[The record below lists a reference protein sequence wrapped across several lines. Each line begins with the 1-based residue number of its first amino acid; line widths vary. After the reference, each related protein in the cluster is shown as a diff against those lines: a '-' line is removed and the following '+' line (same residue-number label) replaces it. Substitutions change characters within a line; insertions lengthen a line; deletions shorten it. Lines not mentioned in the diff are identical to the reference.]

1 MWRVTIKGLLAH
13 KLRLALTALAI
24 VLGVTFIAG
33 TFVLT
38 DTLHNTFNTLFGNI
52 YQNIDFQVR
61 GVAQFG
67 SGGTATRNPVPESLV
82 STVRAVPG
90 VDVAEGSVTGYA
102 QYVSPAGKAITTGGA
117 PTLGVSFDPNPK
129 LSVLRLTQGSPP
141 TTPNQV
147 VMDLGT
153 AQKYHFHVGQ
163 RVRILLQGPPK
174 TFTISGLARF
184 GTANNLAGAT
194 LAAFD
199 TSTAQAVLGEVG
211 KFDTINIVS
220 QPGAD
225 KATVQRA
232 IARSLPPGDEV
243 VTGQTV
249 INEATSTISQ
259 ALGFFNT
266 ALLVFAFIALFV
278 GGFTILNTFS
288 IIVGQRTRELA
299 LLRIVG
305 ASRSQVFRSVMLE
318 AGIVGLVSS
327 VIGLGLGVLAA
338 LGLEALLSGFGVT
351 LPSGPLV
358 FEARTVIVCLIV
370 GVGVTVVSAISPARR
385 AVRIA
390 PVAAVSDQQSEV
402 EISLRRRF
410 SWGIGVTLAGV
421 ILLAVGLTAP
431 AIALVGLGAV
441 LIFVGVARLA
451 PAVARP
457 MSSVIGRPLARLLGM
472 SGRLGRENS
481 MRSPRRTAQTASAL
495 MVGLALVSAI
505 AVFGASLSRSATSSV
520 DNAISADLIVTTP
533 NNVQGGFSNSVAP
546 AAASVDGVTASNT
559 VYQDQFEVQGAL
571 QGLTAISTRDIAD
584 TVILNMTEGSSSTL
598 ANGEL
603 LIDTNTA
610 NSKHLADGGRGAGEV
625 RQDGEDHHAHRWG
638 VQGQPADREV
648 SRRRRLLPH
657 PLLEQPARRRPAQDR
672 REPRRRAQR
681 DARAGLV
688 PEPEDPDPGAV
699 RAVPAGVRSTSSSAW
714 STRSSLLAVLIALI
728 GIVNTLML
736 SVFERTHEIGLLR
749 AVGMTTAA
757 DPGDDPFRVGDPGRV
772 RGRHRHHRRDGT
784 RHRAG
789 VVAQEPGDHRHRG
802 AVHQP
807 DRLPDPG
814 RRPRADRGE
823 LAGAARRQARRPR
836 RHRGRLTPNYSVTEA
851 PLDRD
856 APVRHFR
863 DVGHGLAQLG
873 VEITEGLIAR
883 ARVHVDV
890 EHVTPPVGGDGL
902 GHLQPVVGTGRLQ
915 HGPPHRTLCRAVG
928 PHCTRAVGGSV
939 RVVMASV

>member
-52 YQNIDFQVR
+52 YQSVDFQVR

-82 STVRAVPG
+82 STVRGVPG
-90 VDVAEGSVTGYA
+90 VEAAEGSVTGFA
-102 QYVSPAGKAITTGGA
+102 QYIAPDGKAITTGGA
-117 PTLGVSFDPNPK
+117 PTLGFAFDPNPQ
-129 LSVLRLTQGSPP
+129 LSPLRLAQGTAP
-141 TTPNQV
+141 TTPHDV

-153 AQKYHFHVGQ
+153 AQKYHFKVGQ
-163 RVRILLQGPPK
+163 NVRILLEGPTR
-174 TFTISGLARF
+174 TFTITGLARF

-199 TSTAQAVLGEVG
+199 IPTAQAVLGEVG
-211 KFDTINIVS
+211 KFDSINVIAR
-220 QPGAD
+220 PGAD

-232 IARSLPPGDEV
+232 IAQALPRQDEV

-249 INEATSTISQ
+249 VDEATSSISQ

-305 ASRSQVFRSVMLE
+305 ASRRQVFRSVMLE

-327 VIGLGLGVLAA
+327 LIGLGLGVLAA

-358 FEARTVIVCLIV
+358 FEPRTVIVCLVV

-390 PVAAVSDQQSEV
+390 PVAAVSDQQSET

-410 SWGIGVTLAGV
+410 TWGIGITLAGV
-421 ILLAVGLTAP
+421 VALAIGLTAP

-457 MSSVIGRPLARLLGM
+457 MASLIGRPLARLFGM

-520 DNAISADLIVTTP
+520 DNAINADLIVTTP
-533 NNVQGGFSNSVAP
+533 NNAQGGFSNTVGP
-546 AAASVDGVTASNT
+546 KAATVDGVTAAST
-559 VYQDQFEVQGAL
+559 VYQDQFELKGSL
-571 QGLTAISTRDIAD
+571 ENLTAVSTRDLNE
-584 TVILNMTEGSSSTL
+584 TVILNMTSGSSATL
-598 ANGEL
+598 ADGQL
-603 LIDTNTA
+603 LIDSTTA
-610 NSKHLADGGRGAGEV
+610 TSKNLAVGDVVPVKFAKTGHTTMRIGGVFKANQLIGKYLVGDGFF
-625 RQDGEDHHAHRWG
+625 HAHFQNDLPIAVLLKTDGSAG
-638 VQGQPADREV
+638 VEQRV
-648 SRRRRLLPH
+648 SHALASYPNLKI
-657 PLLEQPARRRPAQDR
+657 QT
-672 REPRRRAQR
+672 RAQFEQSQQ
-681 DARAGLV
+681 AQVNQLLGLV
-688 PEPEDPDPGAV
+688 YALL
-699 RAVPAGVRSTSSSAW
+699 A
-714 STRSSLLAVLIALI
+714 LAVLIALI

-749 AVGMTTAA
+749 AVGMK
-757 DPGDDPFRVGDPGRV
+757 
-772 RGRHRHHRRDGT
+772 RRQI
-784 RHRAG
+784 RNMIRSESVILA
-789 VVAQEPGDHRHRG
+789 VFG
-802 AVHQP
+802 AVIGIIVGTG
-807 DRLPDPG
+807 LG
-814 RRPRADRGE
+814 IA
-823 LAGAARRQARRPR
+823 LAWSLRSQGITDIVVPFTSLIVFLILAAV
-836 RHRGRLTPNYSVTEA
+836 L
-851 PLDRD
+851 
-856 APVRHFR
+856 
-863 DVGHGLAQLG
+863 
-873 VEITEGLIAR
+873 GLIAASWPARR
-883 ARVHVDV
+883 AAKLDV
-890 EHVTPPVGGDGL
+890 LAAIAAD
-902 GHLQPVVGTGRLQ
+902 
-915 HGPPHRTLCRAVG
+915 
-928 PHCTRAVGGSV
+928 
-939 RVVMASV
+939 